1 MLHGPWSNMFRN
13 TYVIFRFVSWRNYF
27 RFISV
32 QYLHG
37 GSVAAV
43 GMCVCVCVCVCVYR
57 ILLPFQTDLGVC
69 MCVCVCMCVFS
80 SV

>member
-1 MLHGPWSNMFRN
+1 MLYGPWSNMFRN
-13 TYVIFRFVSWRNYF
+13 TKVIFRFVSWRNYV

-37 GSVAAV
+37 GY
-43 GMCVCVCVCVCVYR
+43 VCVSVCVFVFVYR
-57 ILLPFQTDLGVC
+57 ILLPIQTDLL
-69 MCVCVCMCVFS
+69 CVCVCMCCFC